1 MTQTNAVFDESLMK
15 MLMGYSACHIIH
27 AANELGIPELLVGGP
42 RSLDQL
48 VAESGG
54 HGPSIARL
62 LRAMTALGLFKVDSD
77 GGYSL
82 TPFGDR
88 LWLDASTP
96 RPWELLL
103 EGASFRA
110 WEGLTEHLRDGRAAF
125 EHVHGARFYDHY
137 AKHPKGAKVV
147 DAWMARSAEQWL
159 KSFARSYDFA
169 GVGTVVDVGGG
180 QGRLIAEILQANPAM
195 QGVLVDLPHVVA
207 GAPAVLAEA
216 GVAERCTVVG
226 GNAFESVPQ
235 DAEVYLLSRVLF
247 NWSDERA
254 IALLSSCRRA
264 MRTGTKLVIID
275 GILPKE
281 GGGPG
286 AALWDLFLAVQFG
299 AQLRTEDEFRRLLAA
314 AGFEHTR
321 TALLETGL
329 SAVNPESRFYT
340 IEAVATGAG
349 N

>member
-1 MTQTNAVFDESLMK
+1 MTQTNATFDELLMK

-27 AANELGIPELLVGGP
+27 AANTLGIPELLAGGP
-42 RSLDQL
+42 KNLDRL
-48 VAESGG
+48 AAESGG
-54 HGPSIARL
+54 DAPSIARL
-62 LRAMTALGLFKVDSD
+62 LRALAALGLLKSDND

-110 WEGLTEHLRDGRAAF
+110 WEGLTEHLRDGRSAF

-137 AKHPKGAKVV
+137 ATHPNGAKVV
-147 DAWMARSAEQWL
+147 DAWMARSAQQWL
-159 KSFARSYDFA
+159 TSFARSYDFR
-169 GVGTVVDVGGG
+169 GGETVVDVGGG
-180 QGRLIAEILQANPAM
+180 QGRLIAEILRANPSVR
-195 QGVLVDLPHVVA
+195 GVLVDLPHVVA

-216 GVAERCTVVG
+216 GVADRCTVLG
-226 GNAFESVPQ
+226 GSAFDSVP
-235 DAEVYLLSRVLF
+235 DGGDVYLLSRVLF

-254 IALLSSCRRA
+254 GALLSSCRRA
-264 MRTGTKLVIID
+264 MRTGAKLVIID
-275 GILPKE
+275 GILSKE

-299 AQLRTEDEFRRLLAA
+299 AKLRTEDEFRALLTA
-314 AGFEHTR
+314 AGFEHAR
-321 TALLETGL
+321 TALLETEL
-329 SAVNPESRFYT
+329 SNVNPESRFYT
-340 IEAVATGAG
+340 IEAVASGSMH
-349 N
+349 